1 MTNVLLIKGNDRPST
16 DSVSVKMYETFLQ
29 EVQKKEEVAV
39 TIYDVYAE
47 NTPFMGQVLFSAFN
61 KIQNGSELSKE
72 EQEILAAK
80 QKAMDLVNA
89 ADVLVV
95 AFPMWNLTIPA
106 KLQTFI
112 DYIFAAGYAFK
123 YDEQGNMVPLL
134 TDKKVILLGAR
145 GGVYSIPEMQ
155 ALEMSVNYLSNTFG
169 GIFGMEILDTVI
181 IEGHAAQPS
190 QAEEIIQNGL
200 EKVKES
206 VAKIS

>member
-16 DSVSVKMYETFLQ
+16 DSVSVKMYEAFLQ

-61 KIQNGSELSKE
+61 KLQNGSELSKE

-80 QKAMDLVNA
+80 QKAMDLVTA

-145 GGVYSIPEMQ
+145 GGVYSLPEMQ
-155 ALEMSVNYLSNTFG
+155 ALEMSANYLTNTFS

-181 IEGHAAQPS
+181 IEGHAAQPL

-206 VAKIS
+206 VNKIL